1 MSGYFTETNVS
12 VAFKVCIIL
21 KRKNGKN
28 IKNGSNEKRKTIIA
42 INKIW
47 IN

>member
-12 VAFKVCIIL
+12 VAFEVCFIL
-21 KRKNGKN
+21 KRKKRQ
-28 IKNGSNEKRKTIIA
+28 KYKKGSNEKRKTIVA